1 MGWRTAAIVD
11 AACAADE
18 FYLDALARVR
28 VDGYTR
34 GRVALVG
41 DAGYGNTLGGF
52 GTGLALVGAY
62 VLAGELV
69 AADGDH
75 VRAFARYDRLMHR
88 YAAIARSGTAGPF
101 LAPRSAARIR
111 LRNAAFNSR
120 LLLRLMM
127 GLTDRFA
134 TRIDLPDYPEL
145 PISR

>member
-1 MGWRTAAIVD
+1 MGWRTTAIVE

-28 VDGYTR
+28 VNGYTR
-34 GRVALVG
+34 GRVVPVG

-75 VRAFARYDRLMHR
+75 VRAFARYDRLVHR
-88 YAAIARSGTAGPF
+88 YAAIARWA
-101 LAPRSAARIR
+101 APVRSSRRAARP
-111 LRNAAFNSR
+111 AS
-120 LLLRLMM
+120 
-127 GLTDRFA
+127 GCA
-134 TRIDLPDYPEL
+134 TRR
-145 PISR
+145 STRGCCCGS